1 MPEIRNVRCAGCGE
15 ETSLSESK
23 SYLDMTFGL
32 AKKVHSPQSD
42 VEESA
47 VRVVARHYQPVL
59 ALNWHGAGSGG
70 EGEPFPNI
78 YPGVEINAEH
88 SEAPRP
94 PLRDLQADLF
104 FCAPGCFRDWIN
116 RAVDEL
122 EFLLRT
128 GKIDGQVTNPGHS
141 LR

>member
-1 MPEIRNVRCAGCGE
+1 MRCAGCGA
-15 ETSLSESK
+15 ETSLAESK

-32 AKKVHSPQSD
+32 TKKVHSPPSD

-47 VRVVARHYQPVL
+47 VRTVARLYQPTL

-70 EGEPFPNI
+70 EDEPFPNI

-88 SEAPRP
+88 AEAPRP

-104 FCAPGCFRDWIN
+104 FCAPTCFRDWMN

-122 EFLLRT
+122 EHLLRS
-128 GKIDGQVTNPGHS
+128 GKIDGQVTNPGFGGRS
-141 LR
+141 